1 MRSEIF
7 IQGQNQNIGGY
18 KASWGKRKT
27 DNNKCFYKV
36 SNSEEIGISNMTFIR
51 KKKLKQQIF
60 LQSKQFRRSWNIK
73 DGLYIKN
80 QPSKHQNLFS
90 QFQF

>member
-18 KASWGKRKT
+18 KESWRKRKT
-27 DNNKCFYKV
+27 DKNKCFYKV
-36 SNSEEIGISNMTFIR
+36 NNSEEIGISNMTFIR

-73 DGLYIKN
+73 DDHYMKN
-80 QPSKHQNLFS
+80 
-90 QFQF
+90 

>member
-18 KASWGKRKT
+18 KESWGKRKT

-36 SNSEEIGISNMTFIR
+36 NNLEEIGISNMTFIR
-51 KKKLKQQIF
+51 RKKIKTTNIF
-60 LQSKQFRRSWNIK
+60 TK
-73 DGLYIKN
+73 
-80 QPSKHQNLFS
+80 
-90 QFQF
+90 

>member
-36 SNSEEIGISNMTFIR
+36 NNSEEIGISNMTFIR
-51 KKKLKQQIF
+51 KK
-60 LQSKQFRRSWNIK
+60 N
-73 DGLYIKN
+73 
-80 QPSKHQNLFS
+80 
-90 QFQF
+90 